1 MSYFLTL
8 TRRTARL
15 RLTVCSSFLVA
26 ALACSQDDTVGPIS
40 TATPQDPA
48 AATPTEALP
57 DSLALPDTSALPDSS
72 ALAEEVPPY
81 DQGAPETPEPAG
93 DALDGLADD
102 ASAFSAA
109 SFSSASTL
117 RTTGIP
123 FGDFHLPVSNYGRT
137 YSGSLAALWPSFT
150 KKTMEAARS
159 KGMRLVISMAGARSG
174 YTVRGRFSMSKWK
187 AKINQY
193 RRFNFG
199 PYVKDGTVL
208 GHYLVDEPFC
218 NSCWGGRAISYSE
231 IEEMARYSKSIWP
244 SMPTGVRAPPTHL
257 GSRRFSRL
265 DFAWAQWEGPLHV
278 PSYRMTPERFRDEQ
292 TAAAR
297 RLGLG
302 LVFGLNYLD
311 AGDGSSHINGTYAKD
326 PRPSDRT
333 VCTSR
338 GCYRYAMSASEVRRV
353 GRVLASASYG
363 CALLSWKY
371 NTTFIGRSGMRS
383 ALAELASVAKN
394 RARSS
399 CNR

>member
-8 TRRTARL
+8 ARRKARL

-26 ALACSQDDTVGPIS
+26 ALACSQDDTVGPVS

-48 AATPTEALP
+48 AAAPTEALP
-57 DSLALPDTSALPDSS
+57 DSMGLPDSS
-72 ALAEEVPPY
+72 ALAEEVSPD
-81 DQGAPETPEPAG
+81 DQGAPDMPEPAG
-93 DALDGLADD
+93 DVLDGLADD
-102 ASAFSAA
+102 GAFSAA
-109 SFSSASTL
+109 SFSSSSML
-117 RTTGIP
+117 RSSGIP
-123 FGDFHLPVSNYGRT
+123 FGDFHLPTSSYGRN
-137 YSGSLAALWPSFT
+137 YSGSLAALWPSLT
-150 KKTMEAARS
+150 KKTMDAARA
-159 KGMRLVISMAGARSG
+159 KGMRIVISMAGARSG
-174 YTVRGRFSMSKWK
+174 YTVRGRFSMSRWK

-193 RRFNFG
+193 RKFNFG
-199 PYVKDGTVL
+199 SYVKDGTVL

-218 NSCWGGRAISYSE
+218 TGCWGGKAISYSE

-278 PSYRMTPERFRDEQ
+278 PSYKQTPERFRDEQ

-311 AGDGSSHINGTYAKD
+311 AGDGSSHINGTYVKD
-326 PRPSDRT
+326 PRPSDRV
-333 VCTSR
+333 VCTRR

-353 GRVLASASYG
+353 GKVLAAAPYG
-363 CALLSWKY
+363 CAMLSWKY
-371 NTTFIGRSGMRS
+371 NTAFLARSGMRS
-383 ALAELASVAKN
+383 ALAEVASAAKN
-394 RARSS
+394 RSRPS